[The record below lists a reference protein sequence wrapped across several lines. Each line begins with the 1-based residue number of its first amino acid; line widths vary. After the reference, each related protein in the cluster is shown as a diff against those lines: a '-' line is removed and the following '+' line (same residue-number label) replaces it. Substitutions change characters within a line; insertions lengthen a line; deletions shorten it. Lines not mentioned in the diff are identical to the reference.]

1 MGERKERAGNRRYC
15 NVPSRLICVS
25 CTTLQQPLSQVNML
39 GGIVLQTE
47 ADDRCD
53 KLTVDCCSQL
63 LSTQLT
69 DIDPEGSPVP
79 KTRSIRL
86 NVLTEHRLVTDRHM
100 AVASTALAYRRARKI
115 GRWRESGEKERR
127 AHTTAP
133 SRLANVKLFI
143 VFRYIFL
150 CALVCLPYKAYPVCV
165 TRSVL
170 KPLRCRINYY
180 CKLL

>member
-1 MGERKERAGNRRYC
+1 
-15 NVPSRLICVS
+15 
-25 CTTLQQPLSQVNML
+25 
-39 GGIVLQTE
+39 
-47 ADDRCD
+47 
-53 KLTVDCCSQL
+53 
-63 LSTQLT
+63 
-69 DIDPEGSPVP
+69 VP

-133 SRLANVKLFI
+133 SRPANVKLFI

-150 CALVCLPYKAYPVCV
+150 CALVYLPYKAYPVCV

-170 KPLRCRINYY
+170 KPLNCSLFIKQDQDTAQHYVRYAMSIMGVFR
-180 CKLL
+180 LT